1 MTNPKF
7 KTLLCE
13 ARRQGE
19 EESEMPT
26 PKPSHRHDATKAAPC
41 RCTPHSKLITHHS
54 GFTLIE
60 LMVVILIIAVLVALG
75 VGAGMYLMGQADV
88 SKTRAGMA
96 ILINAIERYR
106 EVTDEYPT
114 ANADDDGITTT
125 EDSPEDE
132 AFRQAISEL
141 PSDMIDRSVSSSTVT
156 YTFIDA
162 FGANMKYEKTGG
174 LGGKPRITSPGPD
187 ANMNTKGDNIYS
199 DK

>member
-1 MTNPKF
+1 
-7 KTLLCE
+7 
-13 ARRQGE
+13 
-19 EESEMPT
+19 
-26 PKPSHRHDATKAAPC
+26 
-41 RCTPHSKLITHHS
+41 
-54 GFTLIE
+54 
-60 LMVVILIIAVLVALG
+60 MVVILIIAVLVALG

-96 ILINAIERYR
+96 IIINAIENYR
-106 EVTDEYPT
+106 ETTGDYPEGYDDPDDSYDSYNVGVQIIKDSDE
-114 ANADDDGITTT
+114 DD
-125 EDSPEDE
+125 
-132 AFRQAISEL
+132 AFRQNITEL
-141 PSDMIDRSVSSSTVT
+141 SSDMVERTAGTPVT